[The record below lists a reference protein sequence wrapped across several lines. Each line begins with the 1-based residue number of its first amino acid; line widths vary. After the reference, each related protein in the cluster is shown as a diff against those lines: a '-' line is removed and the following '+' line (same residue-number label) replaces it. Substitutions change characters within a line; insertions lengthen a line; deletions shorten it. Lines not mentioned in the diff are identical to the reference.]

1 MQCRAGK
8 PMAKAKPGHR
18 IVLHLDP
25 RIALEEII
33 LNRRERIP
41 ATRRQEWLRGLLV
54 QGFLSEC
61 QSLRSTSDEA
71 TRRPTM
77 GLKNRNVSDAQESV
91 GLTEPEPVVATVT
104 HSQANTANKP
114 FAALGKVIG

>member
-1 MQCRAGK
+1 
-8 PMAKAKPGHR
+8 MANAKSRHR
-18 IVLHLDP
+18 IVLQLDP

-61 QSLRSTSDEA
+61 QALRRPSDEA
-71 TRRPTM
+71 TGRPIM
-77 GLKNRNVSDAQESV
+77 GLKNRKVSDVQKPVCLA
-91 GLTEPEPVVATVT
+91 EPEQVVATVT